1 MDFLSTEKAAPITAS
16 APLLTPPSNCSCFKM
31 EALWHGRPHWL
42 IAVVR
47 GSRMTGGYRLIAA
60 HLFFGMKTHIGM
72 DTDSVW
78 RIPCAAWLDTSA
90 M

>member
-1 MDFLSTEKAAPITAS
+1 
-16 APLLTPPSNCSCFKM
+16 M
-31 EALWHGRPHWL
+31 EALWHDRPHWL